1 MAILLSPWTI
11 RVKQLVDIII
21 QDKAYESDVS
31 ASRVQTSLN
40 YFAVTLAKHL
50 HVLNRDV
57 PRESPWLASVMLYV
71 SLGDRAPESAYS
83 EDEQFQAGKYIGI
96 AQRSG
101 WALQDMLQAI
111 EWQKTSMPHYP
122 TAKQWAGVFGV
133 TVTEI
138 ERIQKNLVSTI
149 ENTRTLSEQQVWDIA
164 LTLQTPFYSLMEQLL
179 KSTPDTVFKL
189 PELSPEP

>member
-1 MAILLSPWTI
+1 MAILLSPWTM

-40 YFAVTLAKHL
+40 YFSVTLAKHL

-71 SLGDRAPESAYS
+71 SLGDCDPESAYS

-101 WALQDMLQAI
+101 WTPQDMLQAI
-111 EWQKTSMPHYP
+111 EWGKTSMPHYP
-122 TAKQWAGVFGV
+122 TAQQWAGVFGL
-133 TVTEI
+133 TLKEI
-138 ERIQKNLVSTI
+138 ERIQTSLVSTI
-149 ENTRTLSEQQVWDIA
+149 ENTRSLSEQQVWDVA
-164 LTLQTPFYSLMEQLL
+164 LAVEAPFCSLMEQLL

-189 PELSPEP
+189 PDLSPET